1 MERESRAGGGERPA
15 PRPVFQQTPP
25 ASLAS
30 RTPGALPCC
39 TSIVPRPHLCD
50 PGRRF
55 FSSIPLERITKVF
68 SLGLLSCDQSIAQE
82 MGSLESCLS
91 KISYF
96 TSWNV
101 LKEYSAPSLSRA
113 NISVTCVLGARPRPH
128 MLCLVK
134 ENITLLSRL
143 FPLCS
148 RPLPRPPAQLGG
160 HEEILSRLSSEV

>member
-1 MERESRAGGGERPA
+1 MERASRAGGGERPA

-30 RTPGALPCC
+30 RTPGPSPAARPLCHGL
-39 TSIVPRPHLCD
+39 TSVTQA
-50 PGRRF
+50 GVF
-55 FSSIPLERITKVF
+55 FSSISLERITKVF

-148 RPLPRPPAQLGG
+148 HPLPCPPAQLRGP
-160 HEEILSRLSSEV
+160 